1 MSPAESDI
9 SQLLLSHKVSEI
21 HLVELG
27 KDSLKKTFTCMGLL
41 FTLFALYPFPSASG
55 T

>member
-27 KDSLKKTFTCMGLL
+27 KDSLKKTFTWMGLL